1 MLFRSFNALSGQDIS
16 LVRKDLRFLT
26 SKKCFGRGYVKHGQ
40 ERAAGYLINSFRKL
54 GLQSPG
60 LQDYSQKL
68 IMSVNTFPN
77 KMKVLVDGKKCA
89 PGKDFLIENTS
100 CSVKGKFFLD
110 KKDSVTYLGKKTTGT
125 QTALVVSLKKKL
137 TWSVAREQGNLTEI
151 QFDSKLFKKNPKCID
166 VDIEAVMI
174 DSFAVKN
181 ICGYLPGTT
190 QPDSFIFFSAHYDHL
205 GGMGK
210 KTFFPG
216 ANDNASGVS
225 MLLSLARYF
234 KLHPQRYS
242 IVFVLFCGEEA
253 GLIGSRYFVDH
264 SPIAISSIKF
274 LVNLDLLGT
283 GDEGIT
289 VVNATEFTDAF
300 QCLKKIDRKSTRLNS
315 SH

>member
-1 MLFRSFNALSGQDIS
+1 MIRVFFNKIILSLFFFNALSGQDIS

-205 GGMGK
+205 
-210 KTFFPG
+210 
-216 ANDNASGVS
+216 
-225 MLLSLARYF
+225 
-234 KLHPQRYS
+234 
-242 IVFVLFCGEEA
+242 
-253 GLIGSRYFVDH
+253 
-264 SPIAISSIKF
+264 
-274 LVNLDLLGT
+274 
-283 GDEGIT
+283 
-289 VVNATEFTDAF
+289 
-300 QCLKKIDRKSTRLNS
+300 
-315 SH
+315 